1 MFHLSAEDRLRSW
14 REFRSSI
21 DSLPVEDALDQTAE
35 LWSRAPFVPY
45 NLDMNQPGSW
55 PDPWTLI
62 YENVYCDVAKC
73 LGIVYTLC
81 LTHHLRDA
89 EIEIRVYKDLVTGY
103 QYNLAWLDQGKYVL
117 NMIDGQVVNIK
128 HVDKNFKLIKTI
140 SIKELQ
146 IEL

>member
-45 NLDMNQPGSW
+45 NLDTNQPESW

-81 LTHHLRDA
+81 LTHHWRDA

-128 HVDKNFKLIKTI
+128 HIDNNFKLIKTI
-140 SIKELQ
+140 STKELQ
-146 IEL
+146 TEL